1 MPRIEMKRVVD
12 VLQRVARAE
21 VPAKTRHDGVCLWTI
36 EADGLTIEIFDDAG
50 EVDYVERVTDEAG
63 RQRTFNSFANQ
74 YGGDPIDA
82 ISAVDRADLAR
93 MMDRDRW
100 GAFFAANARSR

>member
-12 VLQRVARAE
+12 VLQRVARGE
-21 VPAKTRHDGVCLWTI
+21 IPAKRRHDGSCMWTI

-63 RQRTFNSFANQ
+63 RQRSFNSFCNQ
-74 YGGDPIDA
+74 YGGDPVDA
-82 ISAVDRADLAR
+82 ISAVDRACLAR
-93 MMDRDRW
+93 MMGGDLLDRRL
-100 GAFFAANARSR
+100 AEMKTKR